1 MIYFVDDDVNQMR
14 PFRDEL
20 EEQGYQITTLRNADE
35 ALKCLE
41 QANDIELVITDVMIG
56 TAPSEDSRFTSEETE
71 NFLITGLILI
81 DKLMKNHATQLKN
94 HLIIFSMGHQSFV
107 VEKIEEIVK
116 KYNIQYLRKSDYA
129 DPYEFCKKLA
139 ELNLITLKS

>member
-41 QANDIELVITDVMIG
+41 QANDIDLVITDVMIG
-56 TAPSEDSRFTSEETE
+56 TAPSEDSCFSREETE
-71 NFLITGLILI
+71 DFLITGLVLI
-81 DKLMKNHATQLKN
+81 DKLMKNHAKKLNQN
-94 HLIIFSMGHQSFV
+94 IMIFSMAHQGLV
-107 VEKIEEIVK
+107 VEKIDDTAR
-116 KYNIQYLRKSDYA
+116 KYDIQYLRKSDYA

-139 ELNLITLKS
+139 ELNLIKLKS